1 MDKSISYLSRNFSDF
16 QNELKSLTQKYY
28 PDMMNDFQDASVG
41 SWFIDLFAAV
51 GDDLSFYIDRAFQ
64 ETNLDSA
71 QSTSSIYN
79 LARNNGIKIPGKKCA
94 TCECEFSCEVPVNGS
109 YSDDSSIQLPNYDY
123 APIIKRGTI
132 VSNGTVKFEVM
143 NDINFAEQ
151 FNENGVSDR
160 IILPKRNANG
170 GIEKYILKKIA
181 VVVAGESK
189 IFRKIINETDI
200 TPFMEITLQDNNVLN
215 IESIICK
222 DGTDFKT
229 DPNINDFY
237 IEDEYVAANT
247 SNGLGSNTYR
257 YFEVGCLAE
266 QYRFGDVLNSDGV
279 PQGEEV
285 EWTESDGTKVVSPF
299 VYKGEWKPLKQKFI
313 TEFTD
318 KGLMKI
324 TFGSGYNSPSLSDY
338 EAKGYDTLYQ
348 ISHIIN
354 NDYLGSLPTAG
365 QTMFVL
371 YRVGGGEESNVAK
384 GAINS
389 IVYAN
394 IDITGDGTC
403 SSYDLQTIADVKKS
417 IGVINTTPS
426 IGGKNMPSVDEI
438 RYLIKYATHAQDRCV
453 TLKDY
458 YARIMQINPKYGC
471 PFRVSISEENNKV
484 VIYNLFIDF
493 QKHLTNVLPNVIV
506 ENIENYL
513 SEYRMINDFVELR
526 SGRVINLS
534 FEVDVFIDKAY
545 NKGDVVKNI
554 INTVSDYMDINKHQ
568 IGEDIFVGD
577 IEKEITKIDGVLS
590 LIEVRV
596 YNEYGDKY
604 SSDQTSQDRV
614 TSTSCDYDMDDTDE
628 DVGSTGDRFQI
639 DLRNSDGV
647 LYSDMDSM
655 FEIKYPSSDIK
666 IRVKT
671 R

>member
-1 MDKSISYLSRNFSDF
+1 MEKSISYLSRNFSDF
-16 QNELKSLTQKYY
+16 QDELKKLTKKYY

-41 SWFIDLFAAV
+41 SWFIDLFAAI

-64 ETNLDSA
+64 ETSLDST
-71 QSTSSIYN
+71 QTTSSIYN
-79 LARNNGIKIPGKKCA
+79 IARNSGLKIPGKKCA
-94 TCECEFSCEVPVNGS
+94 SCECEFSCEVPVNGS
-109 YSDDSSIQLPNYDY
+109 YNDNSSIQLPNYDY

-143 NDINFAEQ
+143 NDINFSEQ

-160 IILPKRNANG
+160 IIIPKRNSNG
-170 GIEKYILKKIA
+170 LIEKYIIKKIA
-181 VVVAGESK
+181 VVIAGESK
-189 IFRKIINETDI
+189 IYRKVIGDSDI
-200 TPFMEITLQDNNVLN
+200 SPFMEIVLQDNNVLN
-215 IESIICK
+215 IESVICK

-229 DPNINDFY
+229 DPNINDFFIESEY
-237 IEDEYVAANT
+237 IEANAK
-247 SNGLGSNTYR
+247 NGLGSSTYR
-257 YFEVGCLAE
+257 YFEVDCLAD
-266 QYRFGDVLNSDGV
+266 QSRFGDVINSDGV

-285 EWTESDGTKVVSPF
+285 EWVENDGTKVVSPF
-299 VYKGEWKPLKQKFI
+299 IYKGEWKPVKQKFI

-318 KGLMKI
+318 KGLMKLI
-324 TFGSGYNSPSLSDY
+324 FGSGYNTPTMSDY

-354 NDYLGSLPTAG
+354 NDYLGTLPKAG

-371 YRVGGGEESNVAK
+371 YRVGGGAESNVAK

-403 SSYDLQTIADVKKS
+403 STYDLQTISDVKKS
-417 IGVINTTPS
+417 VKVVNTTPS
-426 IGGKNMPSVDEI
+426 IGGKDMPSVDEI
-438 RYLIKYATHAQDRCV
+438 RYLIKYNSNSQSRCV

-471 PFRVSISEENNKV
+471 PFRVAISEENNKV
-484 VIYNLFIDF
+484 IIYNLFIDY
-493 QKHLTNVLPNVIV
+493 QGHLTNMLPDVIV
-506 ENIENYL
+506 DNIESYL
-513 SEYRMINDFVELR
+513 SEYRMINDYVELR

-534 FEVDVFIDKAY
+534 FEIDAFIDKSY
-545 NKGDVVKNI
+545 NKGDVVKEI
-554 INTVSDYMDINKHQ
+554 ITTVTDYMDINKHQ

-577 IEKEITKIDGVLS
+577 IEKEISKIDGVIS
-590 LIEVRV
+590 LIDLRV

-604 SSDQTSQDRV
+604 SSDTTSQDRV
-614 TSTSCDYDMDDTDE
+614 TSTSCDYDMDDTEE
-628 DVGSTGDRFQI
+628 DVGETSDRFQI
-639 DLRNSDGV
+639 NTRSSDGV

-655 FEIKYPSSDIK
+655 FEIKYPSSDVIV
-666 IRVKT
+666 RVKT